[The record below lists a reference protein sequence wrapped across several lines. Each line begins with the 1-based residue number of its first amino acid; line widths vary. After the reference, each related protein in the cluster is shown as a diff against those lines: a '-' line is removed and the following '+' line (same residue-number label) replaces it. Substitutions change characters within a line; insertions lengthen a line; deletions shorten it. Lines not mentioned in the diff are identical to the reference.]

1 MGAPAALVF
10 ASDAAGALLGAA
22 AFLASGALAGAGAL
36 LVAGLAEEHEFSL
49 FPQVM
54 VVFDL
59 LKVILNGMG
68 KTNRSEMMSL
78 KMQSNHK
85 VVNDHTHR
93 PYRA

>member
-1 MGAPAALVF
+1 MGAPTALVF

-36 LVAGLAEEHEFSL
+36 LVAGLAEFSL

-59 LKVILNGMG
+59 LKVELNEMG
-68 KTNRSEMMSL
+68 KDKS
-78 KMQSNHK
+78 K
-85 VVNDHTHR
+85 
-93 PYRA
+93 